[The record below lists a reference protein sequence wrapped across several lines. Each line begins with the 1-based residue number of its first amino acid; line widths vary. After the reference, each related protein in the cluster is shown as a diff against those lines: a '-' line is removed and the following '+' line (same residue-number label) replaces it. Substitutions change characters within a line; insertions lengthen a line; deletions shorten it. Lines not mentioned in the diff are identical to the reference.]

1 MRGDLTARAGR
12 TVSAAL
18 LAVLAGSTLIVGA
31 AGTASAG
38 EAPARTAVATEVLL
52 SPQQATE
59 FTRQVEAA
67 AVRPM
72 FHPSCAVDEACGVML
87 SPKETQDLWKA
98 VVNQPLQKVRKYCE
112 GLFGG
117 LLKPFCAK
125 AAQFLS
131 NLSAPNQRCLFIG
144 LAPDPKGSKIV
155 VKYTKV
161 DCY

>member
-12 TVSAAL
+12 AVSAAL
-18 LAVLAGSTLIVGA
+18 LAVLAGLTLIVGA
-31 AGTASAG
+31 AGTASAAG
-38 EAPARTAVATEVLL
+38 APARPAVAAEVLL

-72 FHPSCAVDEACGVML
+72 VHPSCVDDACGVML
-87 SPKETQDLWKA
+87 SPSETQALWKA
-98 VVNQPLQKVRKYCE
+98 VVNKPLQTVRQYCE

-117 LLKPFCAK
+117 LLRPFCAK

-131 NLSAPNQRCLFIG
+131 NLSAPNGRCLFIG
-144 LAPDPKGSKIV
+144 LAPAPNGSKIA